1 MKGYDLSRRWFDF
14 AFEKKEAKVYHT
26 ALFMWCIEL
35 NNRLGWKEEFGLP
48 TQDTMEGLG
57 IGNRNTFRAA
67 LKDLDKWGF
76 IKIVQESKN
85 QFQAC
90 YISIL
95 SPKKCHVKSE
105 QALDKALNRHRSG
118 QSAST
123 ASSSERIDK
132 PINNE
137 TNKQG
142 ETEKIEPPQAY
153 IELDKMFAQGLDFE
167 MSDKLKKAVNDF
179 LVYRIQRKE
188 PIVSVK
194 NVEML
199 LKNIVN
205 ASDKEDEWVWMIEF
219 SISRGAKNII
229 TDLSQKPAA
238 TPQKAFVSKLKP
250 EENKW

>member
-1 MKGYDLSRRWFDF
+1 MKGYELSRRWFDF

-95 SPKKCHVKSE
+95 SPKKCPVKSE

-118 QSAST
+118 QSSGT
-123 ASSSERIDK
+123 ASSSELIDK

-142 ETEKIEPPQAY
+142 EMEEIEHVATYKQ
-153 IELDKMFAQGLDFE
+153 LDKMFAQGLDIE
-167 MSDKLKKAVNDF
+167 MSDMLKKALDDF
-179 LVYRIQRKE
+179 LEYKFQRREEIKSVMVVEKILADMFSRSEKE
-188 PIVSVK
+188 EDWIWMFGFTISKNAK
-194 NVEML
+194 NV
-199 LKNIVN
+199 IC
-205 ASDKEDEWVWMIEF
+205 
-219 SISRGAKNII
+219 
-229 TDLSQKPAA
+229 DLSQKP
-238 TPQKAFVSKLKP
+238 TGGTKKTIQSKLKP